1 LADQRKPLALGPIAR
16 SVKLLQ
22 YLSENGQTTIRDAS
36 AALSLAPSTTH
47 RLLDLLG
54 REDIVEH
61 DRVERTY
68 RIGPEFF
75 RLAAKVYE
83 RYDIRTLA
91 LTVLHEIVEVC
102 DETCLLGLYLPNPG
116 KMTFAAKVDSSKALR
131 YQLPLN
137 TQISVFWGASGRSI
151 LAFLPKEH
159 IDRIFAQEGAAPAS
173 NEAVPPRRR
182 LDKELAEIREA
193 GIAVSR
199 GQKIPGAVGIGAPV
213 FGASGAIIGCLAAT
227 IPAAELTP
235 AKEKSIRTLLKTKAS
250 ELSTRLGAPA
260 S

>member
-1 LADQRKPLALGPIAR
+1 
-16 SVKLLQ
+16 
-22 YLSENGQTTIRDAS
+22 
-36 AALSLAPSTTH
+36 
-47 RLLDLLG
+47 
-54 REDIVEH
+54 
-61 DRVERTY
+61 
-68 RIGPEFF
+68 
-75 RLAAKVYE
+75 
-83 RYDIRTLA
+83 
-91 LTVLHEIVEVC
+91 
-102 DETCLLGLYLPNPG
+102 
-116 KMTFAAKVDSSKALR
+116 MTFAAKVDSSKALR